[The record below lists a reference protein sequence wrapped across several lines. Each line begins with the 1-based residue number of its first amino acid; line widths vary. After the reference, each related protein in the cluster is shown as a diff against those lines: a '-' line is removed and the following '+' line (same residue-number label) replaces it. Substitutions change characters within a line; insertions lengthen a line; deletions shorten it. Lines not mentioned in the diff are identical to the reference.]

1 MDRSEF
7 CKTKDVCTKDDGW
20 KIHYKSIRTHR
31 RGKRDLHKRL
41 KADGTEEEKERI
53 RKEYE
58 GELEKFD
65 YLYKSGKIQKMTL
78 KDFSTGLSVPGKNA
92 IETIEGGA
100 IRTNEVYT
108 IR

>member
-1 MDRSEF
+1 MY
-7 CKTKDVCTKDDGW
+7 KT
-20 KIHYKSIRTHR
+20 
-31 RGKRDLHKRL
+31 
-41 KADGTEEEKERI
+41 
-53 RKEYE
+53 
-58 GELEKFD
+58 
-65 YLYKSGKIQKMTL
+65 GKIQKMTL